1 MARQGYAKLS
11 NGLWL
16 NDKVNDLIERSPRA
30 FAMWTLAISY
40 CSDQLN
46 DGIMSMRAWRRI
58 GADDEDVLT
67 LVAAGL
73 VDRTDDGMYAIHDYL
88 QHQNSRESVESE
100 REAAKERMS
109 RKRASKRSPEQNEP
123 TTEQDET
130 RSDEVRA
137 NTDRTATERSDE
149 VRTKFLGLNQ
159 NQNQN
164 QNQILPPPTP
174 SAEGATADG
183 ETDDEG
189 FKRFEAAYPKHG
201 NRARTLDAYAKALV
215 DGAMPSQLE
224 AAARAYAKACRD
236 ENKPTR
242 FIPQPANWLTNG
254 QWRDHLPAPARP
266 ELPSDAWIGRHLLE
280 KLPDWSDGWHAQRRL
295 IRLIRDGTPA
305 DQAAETIIG
314 EITSKREEPTT

>member
-109 RKRASKRSPEQNEP
+109 RKRAGKRSTEQDKSTP
-123 TTEQDET
+123 EQDET
-130 RSDEVRA
+130 CSDEVRA

-159 NQNQN
+159 NQNQ
-164 QNQILPPPTP
+164 ILPPPTP
-174 SAEGATADG
+174 SAEGP
-183 ETDDEG
+183 ETDDETSDEG
-189 FKRFEAAYPKHG
+189 FRRFEAAYPKHG
-201 NRARTLDAYAKALV
+201 NRQRTLDAYAKALV
-215 DGAMPSQLE
+215 AGATPGQLE
-224 AAARAYAKACRD
+224 AAATAYAKACRD
-236 ENKPTR
+236 EGKPTR

-254 QWRDHLPAPARP
+254 QWRDHLPAPAKP

-280 KLPDWSDGWHAQRRL
+280 KLPDGSDGWTAQRRL
-295 IRLIRDGTPA
+295 IQLIRDGTPP
-305 DQAAETIIG
+305 DQAAETIISEHTG
-314 EITSKREEPTT
+314 ESRTP